1 MEILDTHD
9 IDFEAC
15 GDLAEIFTKEVF
27 PANLDE
33 SFSTMREIGKKGFAT
48 LLIKDCR
55 MKNHYGI
62 AELPTTNHQLPN
74 LNYQHSL
81 PITPK

>member
-9 IDFEAC
+9 INFEAC

-33 SFSTMREIGKKGFAT
+33 SFSTMREIGKKSFVKFVNKR
-48 LLIKDCR
+48 LQDEK
-55 MKNHYGI
+55 
-62 AELPTTNHQLPN
+62 
-74 LNYQHSL
+74 SL
-81 PITPK
+81 